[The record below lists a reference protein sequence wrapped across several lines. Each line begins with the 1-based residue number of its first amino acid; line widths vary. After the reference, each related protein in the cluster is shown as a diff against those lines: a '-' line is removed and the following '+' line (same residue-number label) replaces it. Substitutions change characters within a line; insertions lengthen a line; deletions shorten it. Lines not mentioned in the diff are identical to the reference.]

1 MINQASFKHGWSR
14 WRPGF
19 MQVAM
24 AGAGILAIVAA
35 TVAVTWPYA
44 RFLDTT
50 IPGHTD
56 ALFGLWRV
64 SWITDA
70 YAMGASLF
78 DAPIFFP
85 ATNTLAYS
93 DAILLPGALTAVFQ
107 WMGAS
112 PLLAYN
118 SLTLFALVWSGCAA
132 AFLCHTVTRQW
143 APSVIAGLIFTLNP
157 HRMEHLER
165 IELLTSF
172 FTPLFF
178 VCWHFAKTRS
188 SAAWAAATVLC
199 IAGQFLSGMYEGLF
213 LACVAPCA
221 LVELFWIEAKAR
233 RRVFIGLAAGAGVT
247 AAIVLSYSAPY
258 YQARDQV
265 GERSLAEAASY
276 SATPENF
283 VAVHPR
289 NWLLGPTLSR
299 FGAAERNL
307 FPGVCAIFLGIV
319 GVVAAERR
327 VRLVYAA
334 TLLVGLDLSLGTNG
348 LLYPMLREIASPF
361 RGIRVPAR
369 AVMMM
374 MLPLAVFA
382 GIGLSWL
389 GRRLN
394 WPARTAVMAV
404 VIALVCAEYRTTPTL
419 WDLDRPMPLVDYG
432 IGRKSVLLEMPLP
445 SPERLDINFDGHYMV
460 SHIGEWP
467 RLLNG
472 YSGRYPEHYI
482 DMLRELRTFPDEG
495 ALRSAVGRGATHL
508 LVHQGWMSDRYPAV
522 AEQLLKSREVVFV
535 GTFRE
540 LIGEVSVFM
549 FINSRPAR

>member
-1 MINQASFKHGWSR
+1 
-14 WRPGF
+14 
-19 MQVAM
+19 
-24 AGAGILAIVAA
+24 
-35 TVAVTWPYA
+35 
-44 RFLDTT
+44 
-50 IPGHTD
+50 
-56 ALFGLWRV
+56 
-64 SWITDA
+64 
-70 YAMGASLF
+70 
-78 DAPIFFP
+78 
-85 ATNTLAYS
+85 
-93 DAILLPGALTAVFQ
+93 
-107 WMGAS
+107 
-112 PLLAYN
+112 
-118 SLTLFALVWSGCAA
+118 
-132 AFLCHTVTRQW
+132 
-143 APSVIAGLIFTLNP
+143 
-157 HRMEHLER
+157 
-165 IELLTSF
+165 
-172 FTPLFF
+172 
-178 VCWHFAKTRS
+178 
-188 SAAWAAATVLC
+188 
-199 IAGQFLSGMYEGLF
+199 
-213 LACVAPCA
+213 
-221 LVELFWIEAKAR
+221 
-233 RRVFIGLAAGAGVT
+233 
-247 AAIVLSYSAPY
+247 
-258 YQARDQV
+258 
-265 GERSLAEAASY
+265 
-276 SATPENF
+276 
-283 VAVHPR
+283 
-289 NWLLGPTLSR
+289 
-299 FGAAERNL
+299 
-307 FPGVCAIFLGIV
+307 
-319 GVVAAERR
+319 
-327 VRLVYAA
+327 
-334 TLLVGLDLSLGTNG
+334 
-348 LLYPMLREIASPF
+348 
-361 RGIRVPAR
+361 
-369 AVMMM
+369 MMM